1 MLNKT
6 IYTNPQE
13 TIEKV
18 RKLTDELIQI
28 RLNSDQIENLP
39 HLIVHELNTDYQSLD
54 IFFLTTQEI
63 GLDSFIFSRIIEKIK
78 ELLVYTD
85 QSFKEIAKN
94 LGYDNTRYLSNQLK
108 KQTGFLP
115 SHYKQIR
122 RNKQKLI
129 TRK

>member
-63 GLDSFIFSRIIEKIK
+63 GLDRFIFSRIIEKIK